1 MDFWYRIERLV
12 RSMVAESEHPEEFD
26 EAWRELDDFLN
37 DRLVPEG
44 PPSPEGSADSSGG
57 QRIPEAVRRALA
69 DLELREG
76 ASMEDIRRA
85 YRSQLVLYHPDRHDG
100 DDERHQTASEV
111 TRRLTLAYRLLCDY
125 YG

>member
-1 MDFWYRIERLV
+1 MDLWYRIDRLV
-12 RSMVAESEHPEEFD
+12 RSMVAEVDSSAEFD

-37 DRLVPEG
+37 ARLAPEG
-44 PPSPEGSADSSGG
+44 SPSPERFADSRRQGTV
-57 QRIPEAVRRALA
+57 PEAVRRALN

-76 ASMEDIRRA
+76 ASMEDVRRA
-85 YRSQLVLYHPDRHDG
+85 YRAQLVLYHPDRHAG
-100 DDERHQTASEV
+100 DDERHRTASEV